1 MADYYPLIAKAV
13 AGLDKSTGE
22 ARRALYERART
33 ALVTQLRGVVPAL
46 SESEITRERL
56 ALEEAIRKVEAE
68 AARKSR
74 FDPPPERKRTERGGD
89 ADAFKVPPPPR
100 PASEAVDGQGDEA
113 AAAGALSGTAA
124 DLRRRNAPPPERSVA
139 GDGLQG
145 FRNVVA
151 DVESLGDA
159 TAQAGRAAREAYNQ
173 MPAPSPEFDRLE
185 PRLEP
190 EGLRSRDRRPA
201 REQRREASREA
212 PREAPRETA
221 REAPPPRPA
230 SRVPSPPARD
240 AYAPRP
246 PRDAAA
252 REPAPRERSGARS
265 PQPPRERPA
274 GRNGASQRDLLN
286 FELQQSE
293 PARADEFSA
302 NDFASDFEAARK
314 AAQDPNFE
322 AGLRGA
328 RGGRRATNAAPA
340 VPVARAVP
348 ADGRSYGRLVVYLA
362 VIMLLVVV
370 GGGVAWQWRPIVT
383 QMRGLMAQR
392 TTPPPAPQ
400 QEAPPVQK
408 KITDRIGSSIS
419 AAQPSAQNAD
429 EAAAVAQRVVLYEE
443 DPEDPQGKR
452 FVGSA
457 LWHTD
462 GAQTT
467 GAGQSA
473 DSVVRADIEIPE
485 RKMTVKWVLKRNT
498 DKTLPASHTIEI
510 NFMLPADFPHGGIK
524 NIAGVIMKESE
535 EKPGTPLAGY
545 SVKVTDGYFLLGLSA
560 SDSDQQRNLSLLKD
574 RPWFDIPIVYNDG
587 RRAIL
592 AVEKGIPGDR
602 VFKDAFAAWKQ

>member
-1 MADYYPLIAKAV
+1 
-13 AGLDKSTGE
+13 
-22 ARRALYERART
+22 
-33 ALVTQLRGVVPAL
+33 
-46 SESEITRERL
+46 ESEITRERL

-74 FDPPPERKRTERGGD
+74 FDPPPERKRTDRGGD
-89 ADAFKVPPPPR
+89 ADQFKVPPPPR
-100 PASEAVDGQGDEA
+100 PASEAADEQGDEA
-113 AAAGALSGTAA
+113 AAAATLSGTAA
-124 DLRRRNAPPPERSVA
+124 DLRRRNAPASERPVA

-201 REQRREASREA
+201 AREQRRDAL
-212 PREAPRETA
+212 REAPRETS
-221 REAPPPRPA
+221 REAPPRPAPA
-230 SRVPSPPARD
+230 SRVPAPPARD
-240 AYAPRP
+240 AYAPRV

-252 REPAPRERSGARS
+252 REPAPRERPGSRS
-265 PQPPRERPA
+265 PPPPRERPA

-286 FELQQSE
+286 FELPQQSE
-293 PARADEFSA
+293 PTRADEFSA

-314 AAQDPNFE
+314 AAQDPDFE
-322 AGLRGA
+322 SGLRGA
-328 RGGRRATNAAPA
+328 RGARRAAAAAPA
-340 VPVARAVP
+340 MPAARAAP
-348 ADGRSYGRLVVYLA
+348 ADGRSYGRLLVYLA
-362 VIMLLVVV
+362 IVMLLVVV

-392 TTPPPAPQ
+392 TTSPPAPQ

-408 KITDRIGSSIS
+408 KITDRIGSSMS

-457 LWHTD
+457 VWHTD

-467 GAGQSA
+467 GAGQAA
-473 DSVVRADIEIPE
+473 DSTVRADIEIPE

-510 NFMLPADFPHGGIK
+510 NFMLPSDFPHGGIK